1 MQNLIPINLVIGDR
15 TYRIKV
21 KTEDEE
27 MVRKTTK
34 QVNEQLVRFKTEYP
48 GKDMQDYITMVLLW
62 FVSEQDEKAVINPS
76 QEINYL
82 LEKIEHAVNKTLEDL
97 A

>member
-1 MQNLIPINLVIGDR
+1 MQDFIAINVVIGDR

-34 QVNEQLVRFKTEYP
+34 QLSEQLVRFKTEYP
-48 GKDMQDYITMVLLW
+48 GKDMQDYVTMVLLW
-62 FVSEQDEKAVINPS
+62 FVSEQNEKTVQAPS
-76 QEINYL
+76 QEISFL
-82 LEKIEHAVNKTLEDL
+82 LEKIEQAIDKTLED
-97 A
+97 

>member
-1 MQNLIPINLVIGDR
+1 MQNLIPTNLVIGDR

-82 LEKIEHAVNKTLEDL
+82 LEKIEQAVNKTLEDL

>member
-1 MQNLIPINLVIGDR
+1 MQNFIPINVVIGDR

-34 QVNEQLVRFKTEYP
+34 ELSEQLVRFKTEYP
-48 GKDMQDYITMVLLW
+48 GKDMQDYVTMVLLW
-62 FVSEQDEKAVINPS
+62 FVSEQNEKTVQNPS
-76 QEINYL
+76 QEINFL
-82 LEKIEHAVNKTLEDL
+82 LEKIEQAIDKTLED
-97 A
+97 

>member
-82 LEKIEHAVNKTLEDL
+82 LEKIEQAVNKTLEDL

>member
-1 MQNLIPINLVIGDR
+1 MQDFIAINVVIGDR

-34 QVNEQLVRFKTEYP
+34 QLSEQLVQFKTEYP
-48 GKDMQDYITMVLLW
+48 GKDMQDYVTMVLLW
-62 FVSEQDEKAVINPS
+62 FVSEQNERTVQDPS
-76 QEINYL
+76 QEIKFL
-82 LEKIEHAVNKTLEDL
+82 LEKIEQAIDKSLED
-97 A
+97 

>member
-1 MQNLIPINLVIGDR
+1 MQDFIPINVVVGDR

-34 QVNEQLVRFKTEYP
+34 KLSEQLLKFKTDYP
-48 GKDMQDYITMVLLW
+48 GKDMQDYVTMVLLW
-62 FVSEQDEKAVINPS
+62 FVSEQDEKIIQDPS
-76 QEINYL
+76 QEINSL
-82 LEKIEHAVNKTLEDL
+82 LEKIEHAIDKSLED
-97 A
+97 

>member
-62 FVSEQDEKAVINPS
+62 FVSEQNEKPIVDPS

-82 LEKIEHAVNKTLEDL
+82 LEKIERAVNKTLEDSV
-97 A
+97 

>member
-1 MQNLIPINLVIGDR
+1 MQDFIAINVVIGDR

-34 QVNEQLVRFKTEYP
+34 QLSEQLVRFKTEYP
-48 GKDMQDYITMVLLW
+48 GKDMQDYVAMVLLW
-62 FVSEQDEKAVINPS
+62 FATEQNTSTIHELKWKEAAEKINS
-76 QEINYL
+76 
-82 LEKIEHAVNKTLEDL
+82 LEKLIDKALI
-97 A
+97 

>member
-34 QVNEQLVRFKTEYP
+34 QVNEQLVSFKTEYP

-82 LEKIEHAVNKTLEDL
+82 LEKIEQAVNKTLEDL